1 MGELAT
7 MKKIPTIC
15 LALLAGVLLELLLLA
30 AGGFDLRVGGDG
42 PASMLLFITHLP
54 AGMLCGV
61 LPLAW
66 QTEAAVMIAN
76 GVILSGVAFIIIF
89 TKRAKWAD

>member
-1 MGELAT
+1 
-7 MKKIPTIC
+7 MKKIPTVW
-15 LALLAGVLLELLLLA
+15 LALIAGVVLEFVLLT

-54 AGMLCGV
+54 AGFLCGV

-66 QTEAAVMIAN
+66 QKEVAVMFAN
-76 GVILSGVAFIIIF
+76 AILLSGVSFIVIF
-89 TKRAKWAD
+89 TKRWPC